1 MFKHRAE
8 VDATAMTKP
17 RRIKVSKHHLPIR
30 NISSPESSP
39 PSTTRRRATSLES
52 LPARVLA
59 RNFPALATG
68 MNAPDFRIKLRE
80 VPHQPG
86 VYLMKDRLG
95 SIIYVGKARDLKK
108 RLSSYFIASQK
119 MRASLKT
126 RALIDSIHDFEFHT
140 VRNEEESLLLEGK
153 LIKDYRPRY
162 NVAFRDDKRFL
173 MAKIRLADEWP
184 RFTTTR
190 MKKDDGSK
198 YFGPF
203 PHSSALHHTLE
214 WLNRGFGLRVCR
226 PSCPS
231 DADYRHCNA
240 DIIRNCSAPCIA
252 RITRVA
258 YAAQVE
264 EACKILEG
272 KGKRELLDGL
282 RHEMAQAAEALNF
295 EHAATLRDVL
305 QNLEKT
311 LSPTRQFSRG
321 RGVPSTVVPT
331 ADLAELGEA
340 LQLAGPPRVMECFDI
355 SNVSSNHIVASMV
368 RFTDGRPDNQNYR
381 RYRIK
386 SVVGQDDFASIAEVI
401 RRRYSR
407 ILLENAAANPELQGA
422 QHDLLE
428 AQRQLARDGRAKI
441 VLPDLVIVDGG
452 KGQLGM
458 AARELRAL
466 GLHALPVIGLA
477 KQHEEIFLPGRSES
491 IRLSHDR
498 GALKLLQRIRD
509 EAHRFANAYNSLLY
523 RRRMR
528 ESQLDDCPGVSPNK
542 KRLLLEKF
550 GSVAR
555 IKAATAEEISTLP
568 GIAQKSA
575 LAILGFLHR
584 DE

>member
-1 MFKHRAE
+1 
-8 VDATAMTKP
+8 
-17 RRIKVSKHHLPIR
+17 
-30 NISSPESSP
+30 
-39 PSTTRRRATSLES
+39 
-52 LPARVLA
+52 
-59 RNFPALATG
+59 
-68 MNAPDFRIKLRE
+68 MNKPDFRIKLRE

-108 RLSSYFIASQK
+108 RMSSYFMASQK
-119 MRASLKT
+119 MRASIKT

-173 MAKIRLADEWP
+173 LAKIRLTDPWP
-184 RFTTTR
+184 RFSTTR
-190 MKKDDGSK
+190 MKKDDGSR

-214 WLNRGFGLRVCR
+214 WLNRSFGLRVCR
-226 PSCPS
+226 PLHPGE
-231 DADYRHCNA
+231 AEYKHCNA
-240 DIIRNCSAPCIA
+240 DIIRNCSAPCIG
-252 RITRVA
+252 RITREQ
-258 YAAQVE
+258 YAERIE
-264 EACKILEG
+264 EACRILEG
-272 KGKRELLDGL
+272 KGKREVLDGL
-282 RHEMAQAAEALNF
+282 RKDMESAAENLEF
-295 EHAATLRDVL
+295 ERAATLRDVL

-321 RGVPSTVVPT
+321 RGVPSTVKPT
-331 ADLAELGEA
+331 EDLAELGEE
-340 LQLAGPPRVMECFDI
+340 LHLAGPPRVMECFDI

-386 SVVGQDDFASIAEVI
+386 TVEGQDDFASMAEVI

-407 ILLENAAANPELQGA
+407 ILLENAAANPDADFSQE
-422 QHDLLE
+422 DPVE
-428 AQRQLARDGRAKI
+428 AQRRLAREGRAKI

-458 AARELRAL
+458 AVRELNAL
-466 GLHALPVIGLA
+466 GLHELPVIGLA
-477 KQHEEIFLPGRSES
+477 KQREEVFLPGRSEP
-491 IRLSHDR
+491 ILIPHDR

-509 EAHRFANAYNSLLY
+509 EAHRFANGYNALLY

-528 ESQLDDCPGVSPNK
+528 ESLLDDCPGMSPNK

-550 GSVAR
+550 GSVSR
-555 IKAATAEEISTLP
+555 IKAATANEIAALP
-568 GIAQKSA
+568 GISEKSA
-575 LAILGFLHR
+575 AAILEFLKPVAGT
-584 DE
+584 